1 MAQKINPLAFR
12 GLKNYEKSFYQQ
24 HIYKDYC
31 YPYVLEEQRKVK
43 FFIERFFKNTNLILH
58 SFKFV
63 KTPQGIAQLSLRYV
77 YVPSRNY
84 EDFMETGQYSTFEKA
99 FLFGF
104 SKIIANSPVTVSFFN
119 LDKGRDFSSIPAS
132 IKGSSLKLI
141 EIASYLHVLTSV
153 KGSSFFLANIISSKL
168 QKMRSRSERKAQAR
182 FLIFVTNLL
191 LHVYEHNSI
200 GIKGIKVGIK
210 GRINGVPRSKIWET
224 GQGKMSLQRIDA
236 DIDYSY
242 LPSDTVYGTFG
253 IKVWI
258 NYESSLEC

>member
-12 GLKNYEKSFYQQ
+12 GLKNFENSFCQQ
-24 HIYKDYC
+24 HVYKNYS
-31 YPYVLEEQRKVK
+31 YAYVLEEQRKVK

-63 KTPQGIAQLSLRYV
+63 KTSQGIAQLSLRYV
-77 YVPSRNY
+77 YVSSRNY
-84 EDFMETGQYSTFEKA
+84 GDFTEKGRYSTLEKA
-99 FLFGF
+99 FIFGF
-104 SKIIANSPVTVSFFN
+104 SKIIRNSTIMISFFN
-119 LDKGRDFSSIPAS
+119 LDKGRTSSSIPAT
-132 IKGSSLKLI
+132 IKGSLLSPI
-141 EIASYLHVLTSV
+141 ETASYLHVLTSV

-168 QKMRSRSERKAQAR
+168 QRMRSRSERKTQAR
-182 FLIFVTNLL
+182 FLVFVTNLL
-191 LHVYEHNSI
+191 LHVYEQNSV

-224 GQGKMSLQRIDA
+224 AQGKMSLQRIDA

-253 IKVWI
+253 IKVWV
-258 NYESSLEC
+258 NYESLL